1 MPGLYLQEFKVG
13 KIYRHATS
21 RSVTQFDNTW
31 HTCMTLNTQPLHLNL
46 DFAAKQGLHGK
57 PLFNSLYT
65 LGIVIGQTVTDLTRG
80 TMIEQVS
87 MTDIQFPK
95 SVFDGD
101 TIYSQTTVLSVTPD
115 NNDKS
120 GLVEFLHEGFNQ
132 DKELIVTC
140 KRTLR
145 MRDREHRA

>member
-1 MPGLYLQEFKVG
+1 MPGLYFQEFEVG
-13 KIYRHATS
+13 KIYRHQAS

-65 LGIVIGQTVTDLTRG
+65 LGIVIGQTVADLTRG
-80 TMIEQVS
+80 TMIEQVG
-87 MTDIQFPK
+87 MTDIQFPR

-101 TIYSQTTVLSVTPD
+101 TIYSKTTVLRVTSDD
-115 NNDKS
+115 NDET
-120 GLVEFLHEGFNQ
+120 GLVDLLHEGFNQ
-132 DKELIVTC
+132 DEELVATC
-140 KRTLR
+140 KRTVR
-145 MRDREHRA
+145 VRSRKDGA